1 MGTKLTNPDIASA
14 VPGPVLTVRA
24 EGRLDL
30 AGYTRMR
37 TMLLKALAEGP
48 GALLVDLSGLQVID
62 EVHLAVFPAVL
73 RQADAWPGC
82 RVVLFGA
89 APEVAGALRVLR
101 IGEHLTVCSTESQA
115 RVAAEQ
121 PAGVGAQVAH
131 FASEPQAVA
140 QARRLVE
147 TCCAQWAVPE
157 PVTATA
163 RQICSE
169 LVANAVRHA
178 HTPFEL
184 HLRCRT
190 RYLHVAVRDFGTG
203 DLAEVVARTGPPASG
218 LAVVAVL
225 AGGWGVTRT
234 VDGKVVWATLSRS
247 EPGRQSAVR

>member
-1 MGTKLTNPDIASA
+1 METKLTNTDTAP
-14 VPGPVLTVRA
+14 VRQGPVLTVRA

-30 AGYTRMR
+30 AGYARVR
-37 TMLLKALAEGP
+37 SMLLKALAEGP
-48 GALLVDLSGLQVID
+48 RALLVDLSGLQAID
-62 EVHLAVFPAVL
+62 EVHLMVFPAVFK
-73 RQADAWPGC
+73 QADAWPGC

-89 APEVAGALRVLR
+89 APEMAGALRALR

-131 FASEPQAVA
+131 FPSEPQAAA

-147 TCCAQWAVPE
+147 TSCAQWGVPE
-157 PVTATA
+157 PVTAAA

-169 LVANAVRHA
+169 LVTNAVRHA

-203 DLAEVVARTGPPASG
+203 ELAEVVARTGPPASG
-218 LAVVAVL
+218 LAVVAAL
-225 AGGWGVTRT
+225 AAGWGVTRT
-234 VDGKVVWATLSRS
+234 VDGKAVWATLSRS
-247 EPGRQSAVR
+247 APRRTAAVR